1 MYAIVQSRDGGPDVL
16 EWQKVPDP
24 TPKPGEVIIEVAAS
38 AVNRADLLQRE
49 GNYPPPPGSSDIL
62 GLECSGAIAAVGA
75 ALTLDRIGE
84 KVTALLAG
92 GGYATKVAVPVGQ
105 LMSVPE
111 GVSLVDAAGL
121 PEAAC
126 TVWANLS
133 KVARIKEGETLLIH
147 GGGSGIGTMAIQIA
161 RALGVRVAVT
171 AGSQAKLNACSALG
185 AEILI
190 NYNDEDFVEAI
201 KDQTAGRGA
210 DVILDNMGASYLMRN
225 IHALNRNGRIVTI
238 GMQGGTK
245 AEFDIAVLL
254 RKNGTFAAT
263 SMRARPDTEKAAIC
277 REVEK
282 VVWPWIEDGVVKPV
296 IDRVIPMQ
304 DAAEAHRLLASGPV
318 TGKIV
323 LQAP

>member
-1 MYAIVQSRDGGPDVL
+1 
-16 EWQKVPDP
+16 
-24 TPKPGEVIIEVAAS
+24 
-38 AVNRADLLQRE
+38 VNRADLLQRE
-49 GNYPPPPGSSDIL
+49 GNYPPPSGSSEIL

-84 KVTALLAG
+84 KVTALLSG

-111 GVSLVDAAGL
+111 GVSLIDAAGL

-133 KVARIKEGETLLIH
+133 KVARVKEGETLLIH

-225 IHALNRNGRIVTI
+225 VDALNRNGRIVTI

-245 AEFDIAVLL
+245 AEFDIATLL

-282 VVWPWIEDGVVKPV
+282 VVWPWIESGAVNPV
-296 IDRVIPMQ
+296 IDRVMPMQ

>member
-1 MYAIVQSRDGGPDVL
+1 
-16 EWQKVPDP
+16 
-24 TPKPGEVIIEVAAS
+24 
-38 AVNRADLLQRE
+38 
-49 GNYPPPPGSSDIL
+49 
-62 GLECSGAIAAVGA
+62 
-75 ALTLDRIGE
+75 
-84 KVTALLAG
+84 
-92 GGYATKVAVPVGQ
+92 
-105 LMSVPE
+105 MSVPD
-111 GVSLVDAAGL
+111 GVSLIDAAGL

-133 KVARIKEGETLLIH
+133 KVARIKEGETLLIQ

-245 AEFDIAVLL
+245 AEFDIATLL

-282 VVWPWIEDGVVKPV
+282 VVWPWIESGAVKPV
-296 IDRVIPMQ
+296 IDRVMPMQ
-304 DAAEAHRLLASGPV
+304 DAADAHRLLQDGTV

>member
-1 MYAIVQSRDGGPDVL
+1 MYAIVQTRDGGPEVL

-49 GNYPPPPGSSDIL
+49 GNYPPPSGSSEIL

-84 KVTALLAG
+84 KVTALLSG

-111 GVSLVDAAGL
+111 GVSLIDAAGL

-245 AEFDIAVLL
+245 AEFDIATLL

-282 VVWPWIEDGVVKPV
+282 VVWPWIESGAVKPV
-296 IDRVIPMQ
+296 IDRVMPMQ
-304 DAAEAHRLLASGPV
+304 DAAEAHRLLQDGPV

>member
-1 MYAIVQSRDGGPDVL
+1 MYAIVQSRDGGPEVL

-49 GNYPPPPGSSDIL
+49 GNYPPPSGSSDIL

-84 KVTALLAG
+84 KVTALLSG

-105 LMSVPE
+105 LMSIPD
-111 GVSLVDAAGL
+111 GVSLIDAAGL

-185 AEILI
+185 AEVLI

-245 AEFDIAVLL
+245 AEFDIATLL

-282 VVWPWIEDGVVKPV
+282 VVWPWIESGAVKPV
-296 IDRVIPMQ
+296 IDRVMPMQ
-304 DAAEAHRLLASGPV
+304 DAADAHRLLQDGPV

>member
-1 MYAIVQSRDGGPDVL
+1 MYAIVQSRDGGPEVL

-49 GNYPPPPGSSDIL
+49 GNYPPPSGSSEIL

-84 KVTALLAG
+84 KVTALLSG

-105 LMSVPE
+105 LMSIPD
-111 GVSLVDAAGL
+111 GVSLIDAAGL

-185 AEILI
+185 AEVLI

-245 AEFDIAVLL
+245 AEFDIATLL

-282 VVWPWIEDGVVKPV
+282 VVWPWIESGAVKPV
-296 IDRVIPMQ
+296 IDRVMPMQ

>member
-1 MYAIVQSRDGGPDVL
+1 MYAIVQSRDGGPEVL

-105 LMSVPE
+105 LMSVPD
-111 GVSLVDAAGL
+111 GVSLIDAASL

-126 TVWANLS
+126 TVWVNLS

-225 IHALNRNGRIVTI
+225 VDALNRNGRIVTI

-245 AEFDIAVLL
+245 AEFDIATLL

-282 VVWPWIEDGVVKPV
+282 VVWPWIESGAVKPV
-296 IDRVIPMQ
+296 IDRVMPMQ

>member
-1 MYAIVQSRDGGPDVL
+1 MYAIVQTRDGGPEVL

-49 GNYPPPPGSSDIL
+49 GNYPPPSGSSEIL

-84 KVTALLAG
+84 KVTALLSG

-111 GVSLVDAAGL
+111 GVSLIDAAGL

-245 AEFDIAVLL
+245 AEFDIATLL

-282 VVWPWIEDGVVKPV
+282 VVWPWIESGAVKPV
-296 IDRVIPMQ
+296 IDRVMPMQ

>member
-1 MYAIVQSRDGGPDVL
+1 MYAIVQSRDGGPEVL

-49 GNYPPPPGSSDIL
+49 GNYPPPSGSSDIL

-84 KVTALLAG
+84 KVTALLSG

-105 LMSVPE
+105 LMSVPD
-111 GVSLVDAAGL
+111 GVSLIDAAGL

-245 AEFDIAVLL
+245 AEFDIATLL

-282 VVWPWIEDGVVKPV
+282 VVWPWIESGAVKPV
-296 IDRVIPMQ
+296 IDRVMPMQ
-304 DAAEAHRLLASGPV
+304 DAADAHRLLQDGPV

>member
-1 MYAIVQSRDGGPDVL
+1 MYAIVQSRDGGPEVL

-49 GNYPPPPGSSDIL
+49 GNYPPPSGSSEIL

-111 GVSLVDAAGL
+111 GVSLIDAAGL

-161 RALGVRVAVT
+161 HALGVRVAVT

-225 IHALNRNGRIVTI
+225 VDALNRNGRIVTI

-245 AEFDIAVLL
+245 AEFDIAALL

-282 VVWPWIEDGVVKPV
+282 VVWPWIESGVVKPV
-296 IDRVIPMQ
+296 IDRVMPMQ
-304 DAAEAHRLLASGPV
+304 DAADAHRLLQDGPV